1 MNMLS
6 IVNSNKSI
14 ESIFMIN
21 DIPKFVFVFEFVF
34 HKKVS
39 PLAKAK
45 HFALQNVACWRTH
58 LPVASGFRRMTI

>member
-21 DIPKFVFVFEFVF
+21 DIPKFVFLFEFVF
-34 HKKVS
+34 E
-39 PLAKAK
+39 
-45 HFALQNVACWRTH
+45 
-58 LPVASGFRRMTI
+58 